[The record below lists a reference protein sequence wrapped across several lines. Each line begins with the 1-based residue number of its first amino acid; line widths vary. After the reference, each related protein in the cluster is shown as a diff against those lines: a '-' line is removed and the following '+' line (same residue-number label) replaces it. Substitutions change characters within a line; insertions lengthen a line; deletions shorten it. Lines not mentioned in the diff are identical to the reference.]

1 MCAVYQVSNTGDIV
15 YALPRDFQ
23 SSIRA
28 RSWLLRAQP
37 ALAKLAAF
45 GQYLVRVTFGTA
57 LITSV
62 LLVWVTIMAILTS
75 SQSSSSDD
83 RRCERLPHTP
93 GWYALMLQA
102 LATMSKCKGR
112 TAAPSVPVS

>member
-1 MCAVYQVSNTGDIV
+1 MRVPKPWPRALQVSSTGDIV

-23 SSIRA
+23 ASIRA

-37 ALAKLAAF
+37 ALAKLAAA

-75 SQSSSSDD
+75 SQSSSNDD
-83 RRCERLPHTP
+83 RRCAPVPLPRFQTP
-93 GWYALMLQA
+93 KFQTAILC
-102 LATMSKCKGR
+102 LASG
-112 TAAPSVPVS
+112 P